1 MKVLPVASAKRSRA
15 MFSHRPMFPNSSLK
29 SRFAVK
35 ELFMSTIVVASGLP
49 GGFSSVAALNVSFG
63 SVLNW
68 PANFVNKPV
77 VVRASGSLII
87 PGGKYSGYLS
97 VGISRQSDNS
107 NLMGGGTGGFQQSGP
122 PRAIPFRI
130 VASVYADPFF
140 GNILDVNAPASIF
153 SQAGVPAALPFSG
166 AVVGEAMDN
175 SNPFA
180 TPIRRRSTF
189 ILFTSPISRFGVSL

>member
-1 MKVLPVASAKRSRA
+1 
-15 MFSHRPMFPNSSLK
+15 
-29 SRFAVK
+29 
-35 ELFMSTIVVASGLP
+35 MSTIVVASGLP
-49 GGFSSVAALNVSFG
+49 GGFSSAAALNVSFG

-68 PANFVNKPV
+68 PANLVNKPV

-180 TPIRRRSTF
+180 TPIGGGALSFSSQVPLVVLASLYNSGGTGANPAASTDG
-189 ILFTSPISRFGVSL
+189 SPVLPLITGQVTQFELEF